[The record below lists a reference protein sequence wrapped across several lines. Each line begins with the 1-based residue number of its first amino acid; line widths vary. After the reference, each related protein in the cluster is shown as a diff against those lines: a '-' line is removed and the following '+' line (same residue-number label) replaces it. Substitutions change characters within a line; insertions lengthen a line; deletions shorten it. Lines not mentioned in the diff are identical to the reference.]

1 MTFHSDLT
9 SAGSVFIICPQ
20 CGKADGHRYGCAN
33 FPAIERVIAINEKHE
48 AERQRMMHGLNQAIV
63 LIGIAALFGLAVMHG
78 AEQSHR
84 IALDHQE
91 QEHVYR
97 R

>member
-1 MTFHSDLT
+1 MTFHSDIT
-9 SAGSVFIICPQ
+9 SAST
-20 CGKADGHRYGCAN
+20 
-33 FPAIERVIAINEKHE
+33 AIARAIAINDKHE
-48 AERQRMMHGLNQAIV
+48 AERQRMQRALNQAIV

-84 IALDHQE
+84 IALDLQE
-91 QEHVYR
+91 QEHVQR